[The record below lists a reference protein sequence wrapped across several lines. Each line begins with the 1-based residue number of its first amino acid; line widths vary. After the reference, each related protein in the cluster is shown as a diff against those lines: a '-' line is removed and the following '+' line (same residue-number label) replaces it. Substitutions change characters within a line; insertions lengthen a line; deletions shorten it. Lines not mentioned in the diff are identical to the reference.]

1 MNFEQHLGIEQA
13 KAISENMHVLVIS
26 SALINALLVFVLW
39 PYFGGTALLAWFA
52 VSLAVV
58 VCRWW
63 STSSLTGE
71 TTDTQNYS
79 TRLRTHALWSTLNGA
94 VWGSAALFFQDINA
108 PIFSLYLVC
117 ALTGYVSVTVIS
129 NTLYLPQ
136 FFGFILAAATPFVLS
151 YLFLEGRMY
160 SVLGAYA
167 LTYTAVMGAFGRI
180 ANRSYVNAKR
190 IEYENIHLLKQVTEE
205 KESAN
210 RAINQKN
217 QFLAAAS
224 HDLRQP
230 LHALGLYADTL
241 LARTSDPKDRE
252 VIEKL
257 SESRQ
262 ALNELL
268 NGLLDISRL
277 DASVVK
283 NRPRHF
289 ALATLVERLSDEF
302 ISDFDNSGVE
312 LLLKVEPHQYVYADP
327 VLLERVIRNLLSN
340 AFKYTEKG
348 SVSILGAV
356 KGNGEK
362 KEEYVEVSISDTGI
376 GVPSDQLELIFT
388 EFTQLH
394 NSERDRNKGLGL
406 GLSIV
411 KRLCELQNIDYHFSS
426 TLGVGTSVTLVV
438 PAGEESLEPIVGPS
452 NSTDT
457 GHLAILF
464 VDDEQ
469 AIRDSMK
476 LIIESWQCKP
486 ILASDQSDA
495 MAKLLQHND
504 DIDLIVTDLRLP
516 NNENGVE
523 VIEAVREEL
532 NKDIPAII
540 VTGDTGVDRVQLTD
554 RADIITLHKPIES
567 SVLRAQVIK
576 LVNESKQTD
585 SPSG

>member
-39 PYFGGTALLAWFA
+39 PYFGGTALLAWLA

-63 STSSLTGE
+63 STNSLTTE
-71 TTDTQNYS
+71 TTDAENYS
-79 TRLRTHALWSTLNGA
+79 KRLRVHVFWSALNGA
-94 VWGSAALFFQDINA
+94 VWGSAALFFQDINV
-108 PIFSLYLVC
+108 PIVSLYLIC
-117 ALTGYVSVTVIS
+117 ALTGYISVTVIS

-136 FFGFILAAATPFVLS
+136 FFGFILAAAIPFVLS
-151 YLFLEGRMY
+151 YVFLEGRMY

-167 LTYTAVMGAFGRI
+167 VIYTVVMGAFGKI
-180 ANRSYVNAKR
+180 ANRNYVNAKR
-190 IEYENIHLLKQVTEE
+190 IEYENVHLLKQVTEE

-217 QFLAAAS
+217 QFLAATS

-241 LARTSDPKDRE
+241 YARTSDPKDRE
-252 VIEKL
+252 IVEKL

-289 ALATLVERLSDEF
+289 ALKTLVGRLSDEF
-302 ISDFDNSGVE
+302 TADFNNSDLE
-312 LLLKVEPHQYVYADP
+312 LLVRVGAQHYVYADP

-340 AFKYTEKG
+340 AFKYTLKG
-348 SVSILGAV
+348 SVSLLAAL
-356 KGNGEK
+356 KGEN
-362 KEEYVEVSISDTGI
+362 VEISITDTGI
-376 GVPSDQLELIFT
+376 GVPSDQLESIFT
-388 EFTQLH
+388 EFTQLD
-394 NSERDRNKGLGL
+394 NPERDRNKGLGL

-411 KRLCELQNIDYHFSS
+411 KRLCELQDIDYRFSS
-426 TLGVGTSVTLVV
+426 TLNKGTTVTLCV
-438 PAGEESLEPIVGPS
+438 PLGKESLEPIINSS
-452 NSTDT
+452 NSHDI
-457 GHLAILF
+457 GSLAILF

-476 LIIESWQCKP
+476 LVIESWQCKP
-486 ILASDQSDA
+486 ILASDKKDA

-504 DIDLIVTDLRLP
+504 DIDLIITDLRLP
-516 NNENGVE
+516 NNENGLD

-532 NKDIPAII
+532 NMIIPAII
-540 VTGDTGVDRVQLTD
+540 VTGDTAIDRVKLTD
-554 RADIITLHKPIES
+554 RANIVRLHKPIQS
-567 SVLRAQVIK
+567 SVLRSQVIK
-576 LVNESKQTD
+576 LVCDSKQAD
-585 SPSG
+585 SHSR